1 MASLQTIQHVHHT
14 VRYRSVDIET
24 NIGGMSVAG
33 AILQRCF
40 RRMQVQWIRLVVE
53 KQEYGRYKL
62 VGGKKKKKKKN
73 TGIPILALVLGRY
86 GGSSIFHHNSSP
98 FPPIF
103 FPFPLVYS
111 FLNMAEVI
119 SPANNLPREVFRW
132 IQSLDLAYSVKNVKR
147 DFANGFLVAEIF
159 SRYYAKDVQMHSFDN
174 GTAINHK
181 RDNWAQLLKLF
192 RKVGL
197 TDILTDEQ
205 ANWIYCLDDGA
216 AAQFLCRVYES
227 LTKRK
232 LQMQVKKPT
241 KDKVAGYQKDIG
253 VSKVRKELR
262 KNDLR
267 DDSDMLTVHKVSS
280 NVLDGHTR
288 NQQEERLSD
297 PGRFSTTNSFMG
309 NRLSPGDFHSL
320 PPAPPPLYQ
329 SSYLMT

>member
-1 MASLQTIQHVHHT
+1 
-14 VRYRSVDIET
+14 
-24 NIGGMSVAG
+24 
-33 AILQRCF
+33 
-40 RRMQVQWIRLVVE
+40 
-53 KQEYGRYKL
+53 
-62 VGGKKKKKKKN
+62 
-73 TGIPILALVLGRY
+73 
-86 GGSSIFHHNSSP
+86 
-98 FPPIF
+98 
-103 FPFPLVYS
+103 
-111 FLNMAEVI
+111 MAEVI

-216 AAQFLCRVYES
+216 AAQFLCRVYEA

-297 PGRFSTTNSFMG
+297 PGRFSTTNSFIG
-309 NRLSPGDFHSL
+309 NRLSPGDPFSL
-320 PPAPPPLYQ
+320 VLPKSPTHPPTHL
-329 SSYLMT
+329 S